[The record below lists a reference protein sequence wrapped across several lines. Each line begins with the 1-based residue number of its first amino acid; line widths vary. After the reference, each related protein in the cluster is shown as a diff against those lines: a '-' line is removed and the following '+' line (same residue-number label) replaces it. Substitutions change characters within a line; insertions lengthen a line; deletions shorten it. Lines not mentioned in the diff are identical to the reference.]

1 MSGLEGAD
9 DFSLLV
15 EKLAPLH
22 LAAVGDECRELLE
35 RLNPLLDLLE
45 HFGVDRGDRVDRKYP
60 DQAEAM
66 LLRFDVTISRLEV
79 DIRNIELHFATRFE
93 SAYGGDML
101 EFIDQFEQL
110 FAQVPYIFIGNQVA
124 VYEIADVVGTGT
136 PCCPGYSRCCGRIVF
151 RKRTPAAGR
160 AVCREVPVV
169 RSIAC
174 CSAENAGRSI

>member
-1 MSGLEGAD
+1 MSGGRGKDVYKRQGLEGAD

-45 HFGVDRGDRVDRKYP
+45 HFRVDRGDRVDRKYP

-79 DIRNIELHFATRFE
+79 DIRNIEPVSYTHLGL
-93 SAYGGDML
+93 SAGVAVRRCLYSRYQGRAGGDWQDGAFRRGL
-101 EFIDQFEQL
+101 G
-110 FAQVPYIFIGNQVA
+110 A
-124 VYEIADVVGTGT
+124 GT
-136 PCCPGYSRCCGRIVF
+136 
-151 RKRTPAAGR
+151 
-160 AVCREVPVV
+160 CR
-169 RSIAC
+169 
-174 CSAENAGRSI
+174 